1 MTSDPHLN
9 NHLLAIGGGMALTDQ
24 NPLIKTFT
32 DLSRGQRGTITILPT
47 ASDYGEEMGSLY
59 LDIFKQFCPD
69 VEYHILNERKDA
81 DNEELIRRL
90 RRSTGI
96 FFTGGDQLRITS
108 LLGGSKVM
116 KILHQTERQGII
128 VAGTSA
134 GASAM
139 SNTMI
144 SWGRA
149 DKMTKGN
156 LQMSP
161 GLGLIKN
168 IVIDSHFV
176 KRGRITRLLHVVAQN
191 PGILGVGLTED
202 TGILLDRG
210 KTQREFTV
218 IGSRQVFIVDGQN
231 IEHSN
236 MAKITENHPF
246 SVTNVSV
253 HSLGPGYSYNFDTHQ
268 ITYPE
273 VDNKQMKI
281 RNQKLSDKPYIPSIQ
296 DTHEAK

>member
-24 NPLIKTFT
+24 NPIIKTFAK
-32 DLSRGQRGTITILPT
+32 LSCGQRGTITILPT
-47 ASDYGEEMGSLY
+47 ASDHGEEMGSLY
-59 LDIFKQFCPD
+59 TDIFRQFCPD
-69 VEYHILNERKDA
+69 VEYYILNERKDA
-81 DNEELIRRL
+81 DNEDLIRRL
-90 RRSTGI
+90 QRSTGI

-116 KILHQTERQGII
+116 KILHQTEREGII

-144 SWGRA
+144 SWERA
-149 DKMTKGN
+149 DRMTKGN

-176 KRGRITRLLHVVAQN
+176 KRGRITRLLHVAAQN
-191 PGILGVGLTED
+191 PGILGIGLTED
-202 TGILLDRG
+202 SGILLNRS
-210 KTQREFTV
+210 KRQREFTV
-218 IGSRQVFIVDGQN
+218 IGSRQVFIVDGRS

-236 MAKITENHPF
+236 MAKIAENYPF
-246 SVTNVSV
+246 SVTNVKV
-253 HSLGPGYSYNFDTHQ
+253 HSLGPGYSYNFDSHQ

-273 VDNKQMKI
+273 IPVKQM
-281 RNQKLSDKPYIPSIQ
+281 NFADQHLSDKPYIPSLQ
-296 DTHEAK
+296 DSHEEQ